1 MNRFEQRYSDYKSA
15 LKKLEIA
22 LKENIEKLNENQK
35 QIIIDGVLHRFE
47 FTFELAWKT
56 MKDYL
61 EYMGITQKIGS
72 PRENIQEA
80 FKEGIID
87 NGEIWIAIMLSRNEL
102 SHLYD
107 EQASR
112 EIYNKIKEKFIFEFI
127 KLQEKFEKILKGDE

>member
-1 MNRFEQRYSDYKSA
+1 MNRFKQRHEDYKNA
-15 LKKLEIA
+15 LIKLEEA
-22 LKENIEKLNENQK
+22 LEKQEIVDLQQDTM

-61 EYMGITQKIGS
+61 EYMGITEKIGS
-72 PRENIQEA
+72 PRENIQQA
-80 FKEGIID
+80 FKQGIIED
-87 NGEIWIAIMLSRNEL
+87 GEMWIKIMLARNEL

-112 EIYNKIKEKFIFEFI
+112 RIYSEIKNSYIKEFK
-127 KLQEKFEKILKGDE
+127 KLEEKLEEALKN